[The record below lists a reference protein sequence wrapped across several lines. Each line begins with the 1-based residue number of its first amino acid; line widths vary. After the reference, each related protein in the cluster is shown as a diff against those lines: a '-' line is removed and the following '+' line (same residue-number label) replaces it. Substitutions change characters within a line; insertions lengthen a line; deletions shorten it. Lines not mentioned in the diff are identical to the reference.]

1 MASPILP
8 GTGLGSGL
16 DISSIVT
23 ALVNADKSAKQT
35 QIDSAT
41 KTNTLKI
48 SGIASLKSALAA
60 FQKTMTDLS
69 ASTSTAF
76 AGYTA
81 TSGTA
86 TTLTAT
92 SDNTA
97 VPGTYNVV
105 VSSLATGSKV
115 ASASFAGGTSSAI
128 PSGTLTISQNG
139 TNYNVD
145 IPANATLQSTRDL
158 INSKLG
164 SNGFSANI
172 VTDSS
177 GASRMVI
184 SSTTTGAGSDI
195 KVSGISGLEIDG
207 TQVMGSNPSA
217 TASGAVTALA
227 TDASLT
233 VDGLKVTSKS
243 NTVTGAISG
252 LTLNLLSAGAST
264 GNGTFAGA
272 SSTVTV
278 ANNTSGL
285 QTSIQSFVDSYNT
298 LMNTINTLSKA
309 TADADGNL
317 TVSAAFTGDS
327 LPRSLISDLRAQ
339 LTTTGAGGPLS
350 VLSQL
355 GVLTVAGNDA
365 SNSGN
370 LSFDT
375 ATFTKAMATPGMS
388 GQVQQLFNG
397 TNSTNGLFSR
407 LGTALNTYL
416 GTPVGSSGVRTGG
429 VLDARNTS
437 LQSIAKDLTNQQA
450 ALDLR
455 VANMTKTLTAKYNA
469 MDLLVGQMKA
479 TATSITSFFTSLNAQ
494 KSSS

>member
-8 GTGLGSGL
+8 GTCLGSGL

-35 QIDSAT
+35 QIDTAT

-69 ASTSTAF
+69 ATTSTAF

-105 VSSLATGSKV
+105 VSSLATSSKV
-115 ASASFAGGTSSAI
+115 ASASFSGGASSAI
-128 PSGTLTISQNG
+128 AQGTLTISSQNG
-139 TNYNVD
+139 ASYNVD
-145 IPANATLQSTRDL
+145 IPANATLQSTRYL
-158 INSKLG
+158 INNKLG
-164 SNGFSANI
+164 SNGISANI

-184 SSTTTGAGSDI
+184 SSTATGAGSDL
-195 KVSGISGLEIDG
+195 KVSGIAGLEIDG
-207 TQVMGSNPSA
+207 THVMSSSPSA
-217 TASGAVTALA
+217 SDSGAVSAIA
-227 TDASLT
+227 KDASLT
-233 VDGLKVTSKS
+233 IDGLQVTSKS

-252 LTLNLLSAGAST
+252 LTLNLLSAGSA
-264 GNGTFAGA
+264 GVGA

-278 ANNTSGL
+278 ATNTTGL

-298 LMNTINTLSKA
+298 LMNTITSLSKA

-327 LPRSLISDLRAQ
+327 LPRSLISDLREQ
-339 LTTTGAGGPLS
+339 LTATGAGGPLS

-375 ATFTKAMATPGMS
+375 AAFTKAMATPGMS

-407 LGTALNTYL
+407 MGNALNTYL
-416 GTPVGSSGVRTGG
+416 GKPVGSSTVRTGG
-429 VLDARNTS
+429 VLDDRNTS
-437 LQSIAKDLTNQQA
+437 LQLLAKNLTGQQA

-479 TATSITSFFTSLNAQ
+479 TASSITSFFSSLNAQ
-494 KSSS
+494 QSSK

>member
-16 DISSIVT
+16 DIGSIVT

-35 QIDSAT
+35 QIDTAT

-48 SGIASLKSALAA
+48 SGVASLKSALAA
-60 FQKTMTDLS
+60 FQKTMTDLNVS
-69 ASTSTAF
+69 LTAF

-86 TTLTAT
+86 TTLTSTA
-92 SDNTA
+92 DNTA

-115 ASASFAGGTSSAI
+115 ASAAFAGGASSAI

-158 INSKLG
+158 INSKLSG
-164 SNGFSANI
+164 NGFSANI

-195 KVSGISGLEIDG
+195 KVSGIAGLAIDG
-207 TQVMGSNPSA
+207 TQLMGNNPSA

-233 VDGLKVTSKS
+233 VDGLQVTSKS

-252 LTLNLLSAGAST
+252 LTLNLLSAGAP
-264 GNGTFAGA
+264 GVGA

-278 ANNTSGL
+278 ATNTSGL

-298 LMNTINTLSKA
+298 LMTTINSLSKA

-327 LPRSLISDLRAQ
+327 LPRSLISDIREQ
-339 LTTTGAGGPLS
+339 LTAPGPGGALS

-355 GVLTVAGNDA
+355 GVLTVAGGNS

-375 ATFTKAMATPGMS
+375 AAFSKAMATPGMS

-407 LGTALNTYL
+407 IGNTLNTYL
-416 GTPVGSSGVRTGG
+416 GTPVAGTSLRTGG
-429 VLDARNTS
+429 LLDDRNTI
-437 LQSIAKDLTNQQA
+437 LQKTAKNLTDQQA

-479 TATSITSFFTSLNAQ
+479 TASSITSFFTSLNAQ
-494 KSSS
+494 QSAK